1 MSEGSGTWEGLG
13 IPRLGEY
20 EQVQQNPTLDMVTLT
35 GSTGQSGDFFVA
47 QDSDGTEVFA
57 ISSSG
62 MVTASK
68 AVTYTLSSTAVTQAV
83 NVTVTST
90 GAFAAGANNAAY
102 MVTGSSKSALNAC
115 FGYNCAS
122 SGIPPTAFLL
132 VDGSSA
138 PSYFLTV
145 SASVGPG
152 IGAAAVNGF
161 FEASHNLLDAPDSDT
176 VFGIIKILAGS
187 KAYHILALPDT
198 ATLTTV

>member
-1 MSEGSGTWEGLG
+1 MSEGIGTWEGLG

-20 EQVQQNPTLDMVTLT
+20 EQVQQDPTIDVVTLT
-35 GSTGQSGDFFVA
+35 GSTGQSGDFLVC

-57 ISSSG
+57 VSSSG
-62 MVTASK
+62 MLTATLGIS
-68 AVTYTLSSTAVTQAV
+68 YTLSATTVTQAV
-83 NVTVTST
+83 NVAVTST

-152 IGAAAVNGF
+152 LGAAADNGF
-161 FEASHNLLDAPDSDT
+161 FDSAHKLLDAPDSDT

-198 ATLTTV
+198 ATAAA